1 MIRSCKYCLSQTH
14 LCPRCEGP
22 VIVRKIIE
30 TVAGETHST
39 SVILCTN
46 LECQNYGEFKLQTIN
61 SIETYVCDECLKTQQ
76 KEPEHEIIT

>member
-22 VIVRKIIE
+22 VIVRTLTE
-30 TVAGETHST
+30 TVHGSIFST

-46 LECQNYGEFKLQTIN
+46 LECQNYGSFKLQTIE
-61 SIETYVCDECLKTQQ
+61 SIDVYICDECK
-76 KEPEHEIIT
+76 KDESRREAHIEA